1 MADRTA
7 DVVLIN
13 AFENPVKFANT
24 LFRLGDFA
32 PALLGLFF
40 GFLEPLLFR
49 GFPKCHGIVKE
60 QCRHI
65 ENPLQHKQFQRFF
78 PG

>member
-7 DVVLIN
+7 DVILIDALEN
-13 AFENPVKFANT
+13 AVKFANT

-40 GFLEPLLFR
+40 VFLEPLLFR
-49 GFPKCHGIVKE
+49 SFLKCHGIVKE

-65 ENPLQHKQFQRFF
+65 ENPLQHKQFQPFF